1 MVPDSRPPSLP
12 ALLPGEEFHEH
23 PVTIEES
30 NSGIRIDKVLAAVE
44 AIGTRSQASRLLAR
58 GLVFL
63 GITAIK
69 PSHVTKTGETFR
81 VYIPLVPK
89 LTLVPYDF
97 PLEIAYEDKDLIV
110 VDKPAGLVVHP
121 AYGHA
126 QDTLVNA
133 LLHHTKDLS
142 QGFDELRPGLVHRLD
157 KDTSGLIVIAK
168 NESAQRALAL
178 QFQRKITH
186 RIYRAVI
193 FGEIKPPSGT
203 ISSYLKRHPA
213 DRRRTASVESTEPN
227 AKLAITHYRTLET
240 HASGLSLVELKLE
253 TGRTHQIRVHVK
265 EATHP
270 VVGDVTYGAD
280 NRVGGLKSVH
290 LRKLINELPRF
301 ALHAFEL
308 GFYHPTARDFLRLK
322 SKWPSDLRPLVDHCG
337 FPLFDDKA
345 IVERFAKR
353 PDDEYKWP
361 LFRENAVEET
371 NSQNLVK
378 DPVDDV
384 TGGDDE

>member
-1 MVPDSRPPSLP
+1 MVPDSQAGDGLPP
-12 ALLPGEEFHEH
+12 LLPGEEFHLHE
-23 PVTIEES
+23 IEIS
-30 NSGIRIDKVLAAVE
+30 DATAGTRIDKVLASVE

-63 GITAIK
+63 GKAPVK
-69 PSHVTKTGETFR
+69 PSHIAELGDIFR
-81 VYIPLVPK
+81 VHIPFVPK

-133 LLHHTKDLS
+133 LLHHTRDLS

-157 KDTSGLIVIAK
+157 KDTSGLIIIAK
-168 NESAQRALAL
+168 NENAQRALAL

-186 RIYRAVI
+186 RIYRAII
-193 FGEIKPPSGT
+193 FGEMKPTAGT
-203 ISSYLKRHPA
+203 ITSYLKRHPD
-213 DRRRTASVESTEPN
+213 DRRRSASVEATEPN

-253 TGRTHQIRVHVK
+253 TGRTHQIRVHLK

-270 VVGDVTYGAD
+270 VVGDTMYGAD
-280 NRVGGLKSVH
+280 GRANGLKSVA
-290 LRKLINELPRF
+290 LRKLIGDMPRF
-301 ALHAFEL
+301 VLHAFEL
-308 GFYHPTARDFLRLK
+308 GFYHPTARDFVRLK
-322 SKWPSDLRPLVDHCG
+322 SKWPADLRPLVDHCG
-337 FPLFDDKA
+337 FPLFGDKA
-345 IVERFAKR
+345 VIERFAKR
-353 PDDEYKWP
+353 PEDEYAWPLVRAEREEAAGESDDE
-361 LFRENAVEET
+361 
-371 NSQNLVK
+371 
-378 DPVDDV
+378 
-384 TGGDDE
+384 

>member
-1 MVPDSRPPSLP
+1 MVPDYRPPNLP

-23 PVTIEES
+23 TVTIEEK
-30 NSGIRIDKVLAAVE
+30 NAGIRIDKVLAGVE
-44 AIGTRSQASRLLAR
+44 AVGTRSQASRLLAR

-63 GITAIK
+63 NESTIK
-69 PSHVTKTGETFR
+69 PSHVVKAGEVFR
-81 VYIPLVPK
+81 VYVPFIPK

-168 NESAQRALAL
+168 NETAQRALAL

-193 FGEIKPPSGT
+193 FGEMRPPSGT

-213 DRRRTASVESTEPN
+213 DRRRTASVEPTEPG

-265 EATHP
+265 EANHP

-280 NRVGGLKSVH
+280 NRVGGLKSVA
-290 LRKLINELPRF
+290 LRKLINDLPRF

-322 SKWPSDLRPLVDHCG
+322 SKWAADLRPLVDHCG
-337 FPLFDDKA
+337 FPVFGDKTV
-345 IVERFAKR
+345 VERFAKR

-361 LFRENAVEET
+361 LFRDVAAAEE
-371 NSQNLVK
+371 
-378 DPVDDV
+378 DA
-384 TGGDDE
+384 GEADE

>member
-1 MVPDSRPPSLP
+1 MGSDSFSSDPLPP
-12 ALLPGEEFHEH
+12 LLPGEEFRLHHFEITAEH
-23 PVTIEES
+23 
-30 NSGIRIDKVLAAVE
+30 SGLRIDKALAGIEAV
-44 AIGTRSQASRLLAR
+44 GTRSQASRLLAR

-63 GITAIK
+63 GSTAVK
-69 PSHVTKTGETFR
+69 PSHLVAIGEIFR
-81 VYIPLVPK
+81 IHIPFIPK

-97 PLEIAYEDKDLIV
+97 PLTIAFEDKDLIV

-168 NESAQRALAL
+168 NENAQRALAL

-193 FGEIKPPSGT
+193 FGEMKPAVGK
-203 ISSYLKRHPA
+203 IESYLKRHPD
-213 DRRRTASVESTEPN
+213 DRKRSASVKADEPN
-227 AKLAITHYRTLET
+227 AKLAITHYKTIQT
-240 HASGLSLVELKLE
+240 HPSGLSLVELKLE

-265 EATHP
+265 EAGHP
-270 VVGDVTYGAD
+270 VVGDSTYGAD
-280 NRVGGLKSVH
+280 TRVGSLKAVA
-290 LRKLINELPRF
+290 LRKLISDMPRF

-308 GFYHPTARDFLRLK
+308 GFYHPTEGDFVKLT
-322 SKWPSDLRPLVDHCG
+322 SVWPADLLPLIEHCE
-337 FPLFDDKA
+337 FPKFSSAPL
-345 IVERFAKR
+345 VERFTKR
-353 PDDEYKWP
+353 PNDDSK
-361 LFRENAVEET
+361 
-371 NSQNLVK
+371 
-378 DPVDDV
+378 
-384 TGGDDE
+384 

>member
-1 MVPDSRPPSLP
+1 MVPDSPNGDAVVDALPP
-12 ALLPGEEFHEH
+12 LLPGEEFHLH
-23 PVTIEES
+23 KITIDES
-30 NSGIRIDKVLAAVE
+30 LEGKRIDKVLALIEAV
-44 AIGTRSQASRLLAR
+44 GTRSQASRLLAR

-63 GITAIK
+63 VDANGSATPVK
-69 PSHVTKTGETFR
+69 PSHVVKTRDEFR
-81 VYIPLVPK
+81 IHVPFIPK
-89 LTLVPYDF
+89 LTLIPYDF
-97 PLEIAYEDKDLIV
+97 QLEIAFEDSDLIV

-142 QGFDELRPGLVHRLD
+142 QGFDEMRPGLIHRLD

-168 NESAQRALAL
+168 NEIAQRKIAL
-178 QFQRKITH
+178 QFQNKITH

-193 FGEIKPPSGT
+193 YGEMKPANGT
-203 ISSYLKRHPA
+203 ITSFLKRHPE
-213 DRRRTASVESTEPN
+213 DRRRSASVSSSEPN

-265 EATHP
+265 EAGHP

-280 NRVGGLKSVH
+280 GRTSSLKSVA
-290 LRKLINELPRF
+290 LRRLIEGLPRF

-308 GFYHPTARDFLRLK
+308 GFYHPTQGDFVRLK
-322 SKWPSDLRPLVDHCG
+322 SKWPKDLRPLVDHCD
-337 FPLFDDKA
+337 FPLFGDA
-345 IVERFAKR
+345 PIVERFQKR
-353 PDDEYKWP
+353 PADDYAWP
-361 LFRENAVEET
+361 LVREKRVENVPSDGEE
-371 NSQNLVK
+371 
-378 DPVDDV
+378 DV
-384 TGGDDE
+384 

>member
-1 MVPDSRPPSLP
+1 MAPDSPPPPNLP

-23 PVTIEES
+23 TVKIEDATTA
-30 NSGIRIDKVLAAVE
+30 IRIDKVLASVE

-63 GITAIK
+63 RDSAVK
-69 PSHVTKTGETFR
+69 PSHVTSFGEVFR
-81 VYIPLVPK
+81 VYLPHIPK

-97 PLEIAYEDKDLIV
+97 PLEIAFEDKDLIV

-168 NESAQRALAL
+168 NEAAQRALAL

-193 FGEIKPPSGT
+193 FGEMKPATGT
-203 ISSYLKRHPA
+203 VTSYLKRHPA

-240 HASGLSLVELKLE
+240 HASGLSLLELKLE

-265 EATHP
+265 EAGHP
-270 VVGDVTYGAD
+270 IVGDVTYGAD
-280 NRVGGLKSVH
+280 NRVGGLKSVN
-290 LRKLINELPRF
+290 LRKLINDLPRF

-308 GFYHPTARDFLRLK
+308 GFYHPTARDFVRLK
-322 SKWPSDLRPLVDHCG
+322 SKWPADLRPLVDHCG
-337 FPLFDDKA
+337 FPLFSDSRL
-345 IVERFAKR
+345 VERFGKR
-353 PDDEYKWP
+353 PDDEYAWP
-361 LFRENAVEET
+361 TIRDSAT
-371 NSQNLVK
+371 
-378 DPVDDV
+378 
-384 TGGDDE
+384 DEDE

>member
-1 MVPDSRPPSLP
+1 MVPDSLP
-12 ALLPGEEFHEH
+12 TLLPGEEFREH
-23 PVTIEES
+23 TVTIEEQS
-30 NSGIRIDKVLAAVE
+30 AGIRIDKVLAGVE
-44 AIGTRSQASRLLAR
+44 AVGTRSQASRLLAR

-63 GITAIK
+63 ADCAVK
-69 PSHVTKTGETFR
+69 PSHVTKLGEVFR
-81 VYIPLVPK
+81 VHIPFTPK

-168 NESAQRALAL
+168 NEHAQRALAL

-193 FGEIKPPSGT
+193 FGEMKPPVGT
-203 ISSYLKRHPA
+203 ITSYLKRHPA
-213 DRRRTASVESTEPN
+213 DRRRSASVEAGESN
-227 AKLAITHYRTLET
+227 AKFAITHYRTLQT
-240 HASGLSLVELKLE
+240 HVSRLSLVELKLE

-265 EATHP
+265 EAGNP
-270 VVGDVTYGAD
+270 VVGDNTYGAD
-280 NRVGGLKSVH
+280 NRVNGLKSVH
-290 LRKLINELPRF
+290 LRKLIGDMPRF

-308 GFYHPTARDFLRLK
+308 GFYHPTARDFIRLK
-322 SKWPSDLRPLVDHCG
+322 SKWPADLRPLVDHCE
-337 FPLFDDKA
+337 FPLFGDKPV
-345 IVERFAKR
+345 VERFAKR
-353 PDDEYKWP
+353 PEDEYAWP
-361 LFRENAVEET
+361 VVRADAAAE
-371 NSQNLVK
+371 
-378 DPVDDV
+378 
-384 TGGDDE
+384 GDDE

>member
-1 MVPDSRPPSLP
+1 MVRDVRPPVPPASLP
-12 ALLPGEEFHEH
+12 PLLPGEEFIEH
-23 PVTIEES
+23 AVTIEEET
-30 NSGIRIDKVLAAVE
+30 SGSRIDKVLASVE

-63 GITAIK
+63 GDSAVK
-69 PSHVTKTGETFR
+69 PSHVTKTGEVFS
-81 VYIPLVPK
+81 VYVPFIPK
-89 LTLVPYDF
+89 RTLVPYEFQLD
-97 PLEIAYEDKDLIV
+97 IAYEDKDLIV

-133 LLHHTKDLS
+133 LLHHTTDLS

-168 NESAQRALAL
+168 NENAQRALAL
-178 QFQRKITH
+178 QFQRKISH

-193 FGEIKPPSGT
+193 FGEMKPPAGT
-203 ISSYLKRHPA
+203 ITSYLKRHPE
-213 DRRRTASVESTEPN
+213 DRRRSASVEPTEPN
-227 AKLAITHYRTLET
+227 AKQAITHYKTVQT

-265 EATHP
+265 EAGHP

-280 NRVGGLKSVH
+280 SRVNNLKSVH
-290 LRKLINELPRF
+290 LRKLINDMPRF

-322 SKWPSDLRPLVDHCG
+322 SKWPADLRPLIDHCD
-337 FPLFDDKA
+337 FPLFGDQA
-345 IVERFAKR
+345 IIERFAKR
-353 PDDEYKWP
+353 PEDE
-361 LFRENAVEET
+361 
-371 NSQNLVK
+371 
-378 DPVDDV
+378 
-384 TGGDDE
+384 